1 MFSVGFR
8 RVYSATLSDAAERT
22 TPGPSNAKLLW
33 LWVTTLYF
41 AESLPNAVVG
51 EVSKLFYTDMGMDAI
66 ELALVTGSMY
76 LAWVVKPLWS
86 PFVDLFKTKR
96 WWIVTTQVLL
106 ALAFAGLGFSMHLE
120 NWKFWTAAF
129 FWSLAFISAT
139 HDIAADGFYILG
151 MDERSQAYF
160 NGVRGTA
167 YKLGVLAAKGGLVAL
182 AGRVAINSGDKV
194 HGWTLAMALPAA
206 FYLCCALYHFLV
218 LPRPVADRRPAPP
231 AVKEEVTP
239 LEVQTGFW
247 SGYLRTFT
255 SFFAKPRI
263 GAAIAFMLLFRFAE
277 AQILAMVSPFLKDP
291 IAKGGLALT
300 VEQVGIVYG
309 TFGAVGAMVGGI
321 TGGLLVARHGLKKT
335 YWPMIVIMHAPN
347 VVFLG
352 LALWQP
358 TNLNLISAALF
369 VEQFGYGFGFT
380 LYTLYLIYFSRG
392 PLSTSHFAVCT
403 GFMAMSMM
411 LPSMISGYI
420 KTALGFQG
428 FFGYALLATL
438 PSFYV
443 SYLAWKDND
452 FVAYF
457 QPKSSDAATSA

>member
-1 MFSVGFR
+1 M
-8 RVYSATLSDAAERT
+8 
-22 TPGPSNAKLLW
+22 
-33 LWVTTLYF
+33 TTLYF

-51 EVSKLFYTDMGMDAI
+51 EVSKLFYTDMGMNAI
-66 ELALVTGSMY
+66 DLALVTGSMY
-76 LAWVVKPLWS
+76 LAWVIKPLWS

-96 WWIVTTQVLL
+96 WWIILTQVLL
-106 ALAFAGLGFSMHLE
+106 GLAFAGLGFSMHLE
-120 NWKFWTAAF
+120 DWKFWTAAF
-129 FWSLAFISAT
+129 FWALAFISAT

-182 AGRVAINSGDKV
+182 AGRVAISTGDKV
-194 HGWTLAMALPAA
+194 HGWTLAMSVPAV
-206 FYLCCALYHFLV
+206 FYLCCAVYHFLV
-218 LPRPVADRRPAPP
+218 LPRPAADAQRTSTPSVTETSEQQEFVPAELP
-231 AVKEEVTP
+231 VS
-239 LEVQTGFW
+239 FW
-247 SGYLRTFT
+247 TGYLRTFT

-277 AQILAMVSPFLKDP
+277 AQILAMVSPFLKDSL
-291 IAKGGLALT
+291 ANGGLALT
-300 VEQVGIVYG
+300 VEQVGLVYG
-309 TFGAVGAMVGGI
+309 TFGALGAMIGGI
-321 TGGLLVARHGLKKT
+321 TGGLLVARHGLRPT

-352 LALWQP
+352 LAMWQP
-358 TNLNLISAALF
+358 SNLNIISAALF

-420 KTALGFQG
+420 KTALGFPG
-428 FFGYALLATL
+428 FFTYALLATL

-443 SYLAWKDND
+443 SYLAWKDQG
-452 FVAYF
+452 FIAYF
-457 QPKSSDAATSA
+457 QPKKGDVVETA